1 ACIFGERVG
10 IGRSYVHL
18 GKKLN
23 FDDWVEGIKNG
34 RCYVSDGK
42 SHLMDFTVDG
52 LGVGLKKS
60 EVRLDKPG
68 TVEVKAT
75 VAALLEPKPT
85 PATERIRKAPMHG
98 RPYWDLERCR
108 VGDSRKVPVEVV
120 VNGVAVAKKEVEA
133 DGKAQEVSFKVP
145 IKASSWVCLR
155 VLPSSHTN
163 PVFVLVD
170 GKPIRASKKSAEWC
184 LKA

>member
-68 TVEVKAT
+68 TVQVKAT

-85 PATERIRKAPMHG
+85 PATERVRKA
-98 RPYWDLERCR
+98 RLDRKPYWDLERCR
-108 VGDSRKVPVEVV
+108 VGATRKVPVEVV
-120 VNGVAVAKKEVEA
+120 VNGVAVRQRGGGG
-133 DGKAQEVSFKVP
+133 DGEGGAGAGTGA
-145 IKASSWVCLR
+145 AS
-155 VLPSSHTN
+155 
-163 PVFVLVD
+163 
-170 GKPIRASKKSAEWC
+170 G
-184 LKA
+184 